1 MTVLSIVT
9 PCYNEEAGIAEC
21 YEAVRAV
28 MESELQDFSYEHIFI
43 DNCSQDRTVAIL
55 RDIAARDR
63 RVKVIVNS
71 RNFGPA
77 RSPFHAVLQNSRGRD
92 NSDAGGSADPAIPYS
107 PDGEAMGGRR
117 KSGHRG
123 EATERR
129 ANVLAPRAQRLL
141 QDSEKPLESGADP
154 KFRGIR
160 AL

>member
-1 MTVLSIVT
+1 MKRR
-9 PCYNEEAGIAEC
+9 IAEC

-77 RSPFHAVLQNSRGRD
+77 RSPFHAVLQTRGDATIPMLADLQTPPSLIPQMVKLWEEGAKVVIAVKRQ
-92 NSDAGGSADPAIPYS
+92 SD
-107 PDGEAMGGRR
+107 
-117 KSGHRG
+117 
-123 EATERR
+123 ERMFWRTR
-129 ANVLAPRAQRLL
+129 AAPIT
-141 QDSEKPLESGADP
+141 G
-154 KFRGIR
+154 F
-160 AL
+160 